1 MELTLIRNWQ
11 IDKQI
16 RKVWNVREEWIQWE
30 HVKQNK
36 ANRAVPSL
44 ESGKREPGLLPYK
57 ALAFLQPFPFP
68 RDWKSAGPRVMPTW
82 SPHIHMCVHEAL
94 LDLLNTSTYMWA
106 PIHTLALTLYM
117 LGACLARGICWGF
130 LFYVSRPRKSSLMRW
145 MSRQLKD

>member
-36 ANRAVPSL
+36 VNRAVPSL

-57 ALAFLQPFPFP
+57 ALAFLLAIPLPKRLEVCGSKGHAHLEHTHSHVCAWSP
-68 RDWKSAGPRVMPTW
+68 AGPFKYLDIHVGPYSHSCSGPVYVRGMPGQGDRMG
-82 SPHIHMCVHEAL
+82 I
-94 LDLLNTSTYMWA
+94 
-106 PIHTLALTLYM
+106 PILCKQAKE
-117 LGACLARGICWGF
+117 I
-130 LFYVSRPRKSSLMRW
+130 LFDEVNE
-145 MSRQLKD
+145 